1 MTDRSD
7 SRSREQILA
16 EVSAGTASR
25 AKPPHPGHLQTR
37 QIDSPRDAFI
47 ERFAESGGEVA
58 FPDPNRPA
66 AEWLAEFVRD
76 LGPVKQRGGARG
88 GEGSPGGTRVA
99 EPPSAR
105 VAVALD
111 VPDSLR
117 PALPSAPPGEASFGV
132 CVAAAAVAETGTL
145 VLSPS
150 GGRATQLLP
159 PVLLVWVSADRIAG
173 SLEEAL
179 LDMAGS
185 GPRLPAAVGLH
196 SGPSKSADI
205 GRTVVTG
212 VHGPGRCI
220 ALIHRGDRQ

>member
-1 MTDRSD
+1 MTDRSN

-25 AKPPHPGHLQTR
+25 AKPPHPGRLQTR
-37 QIDSPRDAFI
+37 PIDSPRDAFI
-47 ERFAESGGEVA
+47 EQFAENGGEVA

-66 AEWLAEFVRD
+66 AEWLAEFVQG
-76 LGPVKQRGGARG
+76 LGPAKQRGVAG
-88 GEGSPGGTRVA
+88 GEGSSGGTRVA
-99 EPPSAR
+99 APPSAR

-117 PALPSAPPGEASFGV
+117 PALPSAPPGEASVGV

-179 LDMAGS
+179 LDVAGS
-185 GPRLPAAVGLH
+185 GARLPAAVGLH

-220 ALIHRGDRQ
+220 ALLHRGDRQ